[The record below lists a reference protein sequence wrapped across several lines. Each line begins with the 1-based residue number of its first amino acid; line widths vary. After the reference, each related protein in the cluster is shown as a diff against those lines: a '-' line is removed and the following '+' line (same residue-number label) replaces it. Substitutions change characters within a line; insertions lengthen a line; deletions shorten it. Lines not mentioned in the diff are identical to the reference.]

1 MEGNMKNSVWL
12 VGLFLLVVTLSCN
25 RSNYSN
31 LQKNDYVAESV
42 QEAVAEDITETA
54 PELVTEPHEYHL
66 SILIAG
72 DFMQHGPQIKAALQP
87 DSSYNYDECFARVI
101 PVIEDADVA
110 IGNLE
115 VTLGGKP
122 YAGYPQFR
130 APDEYLQAIVDA
142 GIDIILTANNHCLD
156 SGKHGL
162 ERTIMMMDSVGV
174 PHVGTYLDSI
184 DRAINYPYL
193 FEQNGIR
200 VAILN
205 FTYGTNGLKVEK
217 PNIVNMMDTL
227 VIAGDL
233 AKAQSM
239 NPDIIIAL
247 PHWGIEYQTLPSK
260 EQRKM
265 ANWLLDKGV
274 DHVIGGHPHV
284 AQPMELLNDGQNF
297 VAYSLG
303 NVISNQ
309 SMPNTYG
316 GYMVRLDFVK
326 NDSLTMLSDC
336 AYIPYWVSRPHDN
349 DFKHNYRLLSLDEPD
364 SLLTAKERQQRDT
377 ISQAMRTLF
386 EKYNV
391 GDIKEIGF

>member
-1 MEGNMKNSVWL
+1 MKRIVL
-12 VGLFLLVVTLSCN
+12 IIALLLVVVYSCN
-25 RSNYSN
+25 RSYYSN
-31 LQKNDYVAESV
+31 LQKSDYVAETV
-42 QEAVAEDITETA
+42 PEAVAEDVTEAAT
-54 PELVTEPHEYHL
+54 EVVTEPREYHL

-72 DFMQHGPQIKAALQP
+72 DFMQHGPQITAALQP
-87 DSSYNYDECFARVI
+87 DSSYNYDECFARVK

-174 PHVGTYLDSI
+174 PHIGTYVDEFERE
-184 DRAINYPYL
+184 DNYPYIL
-193 FEQNGIR
+193 EQNGIR

-205 FTYGTNGLKVEK
+205 FTYGTNGLVVEE
-217 PNIVNMMDTL
+217 PNIVNMMDTAI
-227 VIAGDL
+227 IAVDL
-233 AKAQSM
+233 ITAKEV
-239 NPDIIIAL
+239 NPDVIIAI
-247 PHWGIEYQTLPSK
+247 PHWGIEYQSLPSK
-260 EQRKM
+260 EQRRM
-265 ANWLLDKGV
+265 ADWLIDNGV

-284 AQPMELLNDGQNF
+284 AQPMELLNDGKNF

-309 SMPNTYG
+309 SKPNTYG

-349 DFKHNYRLLSLDEPD
+349 GFKHNYRLLPLDEPD
-364 SLLTAKERQQRDT
+364 SLLTKKERQQRDT
-377 ISQAMRTLF
+377 ISESMRTLF
-386 EKYNV
+386 KEHNV

>member
-1 MEGNMKNSVWL
+1 MKRIVL
-12 VGLFLLVVTLSCN
+12 IIALLLVVVYSCN

-31 LQKNDYVAESV
+31 LQKNDYVAETV
-42 QEAVAEDITETA
+42 PEAVAEDVTEAAT
-54 PELVTEPHEYHL
+54 EVVTEPREYHL

-72 DFMQHGPQIKAALQP
+72 DFMQHGSQITAALQP
-87 DSSYNYDECFARVI
+87 DSSYNYDECFARVK

-174 PHVGTYLDSI
+174 PHIGTYVDEFER
-184 DRAINYPYL
+184 DENYPYIL
-193 FEQNGIR
+193 EQNGIR

-205 FTYGTNGLKVEK
+205 FTYGTNGLAVEE
-217 PNIVNMMDTL
+217 PNIVNMMDTAI
-227 VIAGDL
+227 IAVDL
-233 AKAQSM
+233 ITAKEV
-239 NPDIIIAL
+239 NPDVIIAI
-247 PHWGIEYQTLPSK
+247 PHWGIEYQSLPSK
-260 EQRKM
+260 EQRRM
-265 ANWLLDKGV
+265 ADWLIDNGV

-284 AQPMELLNDGQNF
+284 AQPMELLNDGKNF

-309 SMPNTYG
+309 SKPNTYG

-349 DFKHNYRLLSLDEPD
+349 GFKHNYRMLPLDEPD
-364 SLLTAKERQQRDT
+364 SLLTKKERQQRDT
-377 ISQAMRTLF
+377 ISESMRTLF
-386 EKYNV
+386 KGHNV

>member
-1 MEGNMKNSVWL
+1 MKRIVL
-12 VGLFLLVVTLSCN
+12 IIALLLVVVYSCN

-31 LQKNDYVAESV
+31 LQKSDYVAEAV
-42 QEAVAEDITETA
+42 PEAVAEDVREDSA
-54 PELVTEPHEYHL
+54 EVVTEPREYHL

-72 DFMQHGPQIKAALQP
+72 DFMQHGPQITAALQP
-87 DSSYNYDECFARVI
+87 DSSYNYDECFARVK

-122 YAGYPQFR
+122 YAGYPRFS
-130 APDEYLQAIVDA
+130 APDEYLQAIIDA
-142 GIDIILTANNHCLD
+142 GIDIVLTANNHCLD
-156 SGKHGL
+156 TGKDGL

-174 PHVGTYLDSI
+174 PHIGTYVDEFER
-184 DRAINYPYL
+184 DENYPYIL
-193 FEQNGIR
+193 EQNGIR

-205 FTYGTNGLKVEK
+205 FTYGTNGLVVEE
-217 PNIVNMMDTL
+217 PNIVNMMDTAIIAVDL
-227 VIAGDL
+227 VT
-233 AKAQSM
+233 AKEV
-239 NPDIIIAL
+239 NPDVIIAI

-260 EQRKM
+260 EQRRM
-265 ANWLLDKGV
+265 ADWLIENGV

-284 AQPMELLNDGQNF
+284 AQPMELLNDGKNF

-309 SMPNTYG
+309 SKPNTYG

-326 NDSLTMLSDC
+326 NDSLTMLTDC

-349 DFKHNYRLLSLDEPD
+349 NFRHNYRILSLDEPD
-364 SLLTAKERQQRDT
+364 SLLTKKERQQRDT
-377 ISQAMRTLF
+377 ISESMRTLF
-386 EKYNV
+386 KEHNV

>member
-1 MEGNMKNSVWL
+1 MKRIVL
-12 VGLFLLVVTLSCN
+12 IIALLLVVVYSCN

-31 LQKNDYVAESV
+31 LHKNDYVAEAV
-42 QEAVAEDITETA
+42 PEAVAEDVTEAAT
-54 PELVTEPHEYHL
+54 EVVTEPHEYHL

-72 DFMQHGPQIKAALQP
+72 DFMQHGPQITAALQP
-87 DSSYNYDECFARVI
+87 DSSYNYDECFARVR

-174 PHVGTYLDSI
+174 PHIGTYVDEFERE
-184 DRAINYPYL
+184 DNYPYIL
-193 FEQNGIR
+193 EQNGIR

-205 FTYGTNGLKVEK
+205 FTYGTNGLVVED
-217 PNIVNMMDTL
+217 PNIVNMMDTAI
-227 VIAGDL
+227 IAVDL
-233 AKAQSM
+233 ITAKEV
-239 NPDIIIAL
+239 NPDVIIAI
-247 PHWGIEYQTLPSK
+247 PHWGIEYQSLPSK
-260 EQRKM
+260 EQRRM
-265 ANWLLDKGV
+265 ADWLIENGV

-284 AQPMELLNDGQNF
+284 AQPMELLNDGKNF

-309 SMPNTYG
+309 SKPNTFG

-349 DFKHNYRLLSLDEPD
+349 GFKHNYRLLPLDEPD
-364 SLLTAKERQQRDT
+364 SLLTKKERQQRDT
-377 ISQAMRTLF
+377 ISESMRTLF
-386 EKYNV
+386 KEHNV

>member
-1 MEGNMKNSVWL
+1 MKRIVL
-12 VGLFLLVVTLSCN
+12 IIALLLVVVYSCN

-31 LQKNDYVAESV
+31 LQKNDYVAEAV
-42 QEAVAEDITETA
+42 PEAVAEDVTEAAT
-54 PELVTEPHEYHL
+54 EVVTEPREYHL

-72 DFMQHGPQIKAALQP
+72 DFMQHGPQITAALQP
-87 DSSYNYDECFARVI
+87 DSSYNYDECFARVK

-174 PHVGTYLDSI
+174 PHIGTYVDEFERE
-184 DRAINYPYL
+184 DNYPYIL
-193 FEQNGIR
+193 EQNGIR

-205 FTYGTNGLKVEK
+205 FTYGTNGLVVKE
-217 PNIVNMMDTL
+217 PNIVNMMDTAI
-227 VIAGDL
+227 IAVDL
-233 AKAQSM
+233 ITAKEV
-239 NPDIIIAL
+239 NPDVIIAI
-247 PHWGIEYQTLPSK
+247 PHWGIEYQSLPSK
-260 EQRKM
+260 EQRRM
-265 ANWLLDKGV
+265 ADWLIGNGV

-284 AQPMELLNDGQNF
+284 AQPMELLNDGKNF

-309 SMPNTYG
+309 SKPNTYG

-349 DFKHNYRLLSLDEPD
+349 NFKHNYRILSLDEPD
-364 SLLTAKERQQRDT
+364 SLLTNQERQLRVM
-377 ISQAMRTLF
+377 ISESMRTLF
-386 EKYNV
+386 KQHNV

>member
-1 MEGNMKNSVWL
+1 MKRIVL
-12 VGLFLLVVTLSCN
+12 LIALLLVVVYSCN

-31 LQKNDYVAESV
+31 LQKNDYVAEAVS
-42 QEAVAEDITETA
+42 EAVAEDVTEAA
-54 PELVTEPHEYHL
+54 PEVVTEPHEYHL

-72 DFMQHGPQIKAALQP
+72 DFMQHGPQITAALQP
-87 DSSYNYDECFARVI
+87 DSSYNYDECFARVK

-174 PHVGTYLDSI
+174 PHIGTYVDEFERE
-184 DRAINYPYL
+184 DNYPYIL
-193 FEQNGIR
+193 EQNGIR
-200 VAILN
+200 VTILN
-205 FTYGTNGLKVEK
+205 FTYGTNGLVVED
-217 PNIVNMMDTL
+217 PNIVNMMDTAI
-227 VIAGDL
+227 IAVDL
-233 AKAQSM
+233 ITAKEV
-239 NPDIIIAL
+239 NPDVIIAI
-247 PHWGIEYQTLPSK
+247 PHWGIEYQSLPSK
-260 EQRKM
+260 EQRRM
-265 ANWLLDKGV
+265 ADWLIENGV

-284 AQPMELLNDGQNF
+284 AQPMELLNDGKNF

-309 SMPNTYG
+309 SKPNTYG

-326 NDSLTMLSDC
+326 NDSLTMLTDC

-349 DFKHNYRLLSLDEPD
+349 NFKHNYRILSLDEPD
-364 SLLTAKERQQRDT
+364 SLLTNQERQLRDT
-377 ISQAMRTLF
+377 ISESMRTLF
-386 EKYNV
+386 KQHNV

>member
-1 MEGNMKNSVWL
+1 MKNSVWL

-31 LQKNDYVAESV
+31 LQKTDYVAESV
-42 QEAVAEDITETA
+42 QEAVSEDITETA

-184 DRAINYPYL
+184 DCAINYPYL

-265 ANWLLDKGV
+265 ANWLIDKGV
-274 DHVIGGHPHV
+274 DHVVGGHPHV

-349 DFKHNYRLLSLDEPD
+349 DFKHNYRLLPLDEPD

-377 ISQAMRTLF
+377 ISQAIRTLF

-391 GDIKEIGF
+391 GNIKEIGF

>member
-1 MEGNMKNSVWL
+1 MKRIVL
-12 VGLFLLVVTLSCN
+12 IIALLLVVVYSCN
-25 RSNYSN
+25 RSYYSN
-31 LQKNDYVAESV
+31 LQKSDYVAETV
-42 QEAVAEDITETA
+42 PEAVAEDVTEAAT
-54 PELVTEPHEYHL
+54 EVVTEPREYHL

-72 DFMQHGPQIKAALQP
+72 DFMQHGPQITAALQP
-87 DSSYNYDECFARVI
+87 DSSYNYDECFARVK

-174 PHVGTYLDSI
+174 PHIGTYVDEFERE
-184 DRAINYPYL
+184 DNYPYIL
-193 FEQNGIR
+193 EQNGIR

-205 FTYGTNGLKVEK
+205 FTYGTNGLVVEE
-217 PNIVNMMDTL
+217 PNIVNMMDTAI
-227 VIAGDL
+227 IAVDL
-233 AKAQSM
+233 ITAKEV
-239 NPDIIIAL
+239 NPDVIIAI
-247 PHWGIEYQTLPSK
+247 PHWGIEYQSLPSK
-260 EQRKM
+260 EQRRM
-265 ANWLLDKGV
+265 ADWLIDNGV

-284 AQPMELLNDGQNF
+284 AQPMELLNDGKNF

-309 SMPNTYG
+309 SKPNTYG

-349 DFKHNYRLLSLDEPD
+349 GFKHNYRMLPLDEPD
-364 SLLTAKERQQRDT
+364 SLLTKKERQQRDT
-377 ISQAMRTLF
+377 ISESMRTLF
-386 EKYNV
+386 KGHNV

>member
-1 MEGNMKNSVWL
+1 MKRIVL
-12 VGLFLLVVTLSCN
+12 IIALLLVVVYSCN

-31 LQKNDYVAESV
+31 LQKNDYVAETV
-42 QEAVAEDITETA
+42 PEAVAEDVTEAA
-54 PELVTEPHEYHL
+54 PEVVTEPREYHL

-72 DFMQHGPQIKAALQP
+72 DFMQHGPQITAALQP
-87 DSSYNYDECFARVI
+87 DSSYNYDECFARVK

-174 PHVGTYLDSI
+174 PHIGTYVDEFER
-184 DRAINYPYL
+184 DENYPYIL
-193 FEQNGIR
+193 EQNGIR

-205 FTYGTNGLKVEK
+205 FTYGTNGLAVEE
-217 PNIVNMMDTL
+217 PNIVNMMDTAI
-227 VIAGDL
+227 IAVDL
-233 AKAQSM
+233 ITAKEV
-239 NPDIIIAL
+239 NPDVIIAI
-247 PHWGIEYQTLPSK
+247 PHWGIEYQSLPSK
-260 EQRKM
+260 EQRRM
-265 ANWLLDKGV
+265 ADWLIENGV
-274 DHVIGGHPHV
+274 NHVIGGHPHV
-284 AQPMELLNDGQNF
+284 AQPMELLNDGKNF

-309 SMPNTYG
+309 SKPNTYG

-349 DFKHNYRLLSLDEPD
+349 GFKHNYRMLPLDEPD
-364 SLLTAKERQQRDT
+364 SLLTKKERQQRDT
-377 ISQAMRTLF
+377 ISESMRTLF
-386 EKYNV
+386 KEHNV

>member
-1 MEGNMKNSVWL
+1 MKRIVL
-12 VGLFLLVVTLSCN
+12 IIALLLVVVYSCN

-31 LQKNDYVAESV
+31 LQKNDYVAEAV
-42 QEAVAEDITETA
+42 PEAVAEDVTKAA
-54 PELVTEPHEYHL
+54 PEVVTEPHEYHL

-72 DFMQHGPQIKAALQP
+72 DFMQHGPQITAALQP
-87 DSSYNYDECFARVI
+87 DSSYNYDECFARVK

-110 IGNLE
+110 IGNFE

-122 YAGYPQFR
+122 YAGYPRFS
-130 APDEYLQAIVDA
+130 APDEYLQAIIDA

-156 SGKHGL
+156 TGKHGL

-174 PHVGTYLDSI
+174 PHIGTYVDEFERE
-184 DRAINYPYL
+184 DNYPYIL
-193 FEQNGIR
+193 EQNGIR

-205 FTYGTNGLKVEK
+205 FTYGTNGLVVED
-217 PNIVNMMDTL
+217 PNIVNMMDTAI
-227 VIAGDL
+227 IAVDL
-233 AKAQSM
+233 ITAKEV
-239 NPDIIIAL
+239 NPDVIIAI
-247 PHWGIEYQTLPSK
+247 PHWGIEYQSLPSK
-260 EQRKM
+260 EQRRM
-265 ANWLLDKGV
+265 ADWLIENGV

-284 AQPMELLNDGQNF
+284 AQPMELLNDGKNF

-309 SMPNTYG
+309 SKPNTYG

-349 DFKHNYRLLSLDEPD
+349 NFKHNYRILSLDEPD
-364 SLLTAKERQQRDT
+364 SLLTNQERQLRDT
-377 ISQAMRTLF
+377 ISESMRTLF
-386 EKYNV
+386 KQHNV

>member
-1 MEGNMKNSVWL
+1 MKRIVL
-12 VGLFLLVVTLSCN
+12 IIALLLVVVYSCN

-31 LQKNDYVAESV
+31 LQKNDYVAEAV
-42 QEAVAEDITETA
+42 PEAVAEDVTEAAT
-54 PELVTEPHEYHL
+54 EVVTEPREYHL

-72 DFMQHGPQIKAALQP
+72 DFMQHGPQITAALQP
-87 DSSYNYDECFARVI
+87 DSSYNYDECFARVK

-174 PHVGTYLDSI
+174 PHIGTYVDEFERE
-184 DRAINYPYL
+184 DNYPYIL
-193 FEQNGIR
+193 EQNGIR

-205 FTYGTNGLKVEK
+205 FTYGTNGLVVEE
-217 PNIVNMMDTL
+217 PNIVNMMDTAI
-227 VIAGDL
+227 IAVDL
-233 AKAQSM
+233 ITAKEV
-239 NPDIIIAL
+239 NPDVIIAI
-247 PHWGIEYQTLPSK
+247 PHWGIEYQSLPSK
-260 EQRKM
+260 EQRRM
-265 ANWLLDKGV
+265 ADWLIDNGV

-284 AQPMELLNDGQNF
+284 AQPMELLNDGKNF

-309 SMPNTYG
+309 SKPNTYG

-349 DFKHNYRLLSLDEPD
+349 GFKHNYRMLPLDEPD
-364 SLLTAKERQQRDT
+364 SLLTKKERQQRDT
-377 ISQAMRTLF
+377 ISESMRTLF
-386 EKYNV
+386 KEHNV

>member
-1 MEGNMKNSVWL
+1 MKRIVL
-12 VGLFLLVVTLSCN
+12 IIALLLVVVYSCN

-31 LQKNDYVAESV
+31 LQKSDYVAEAV
-42 QEAVAEDITETA
+42 PEAVAEDVTEAAT
-54 PELVTEPHEYHL
+54 EVVTEPREYHL

-72 DFMQHGPQIKAALQP
+72 DFMQHGPQITAALQP
-87 DSSYNYDECFARVI
+87 DSSYNYDECFARVK

-174 PHVGTYLDSI
+174 PHIGTYVDEFER
-184 DRAINYPYL
+184 DENYPYIL
-193 FEQNGIR
+193 EQNGIR

-205 FTYGTNGLKVEK
+205 FTYGTNGLAVEE
-217 PNIVNMMDTL
+217 PNIVNMMDTAI
-227 VIAGDL
+227 IAVDL
-233 AKAQSM
+233 ITAKEV
-239 NPDIIIAL
+239 NPDVIIAI
-247 PHWGIEYQTLPSK
+247 PHWGIEYQSLPSK
-260 EQRKM
+260 EQRRM
-265 ANWLLDKGV
+265 ADWLIDNGV
-274 DHVIGGHPHV
+274 DHVIGGHTHV
-284 AQPMELLNDGQNF
+284 AQPMELLNDGKNF

-309 SMPNTYG
+309 SKPNTYG

-349 DFKHNYRLLSLDEPD
+349 NFKHNYRILSLDEPD
-364 SLLTAKERQQRDT
+364 SLLTNQERQLRDT
-377 ISQAMRTLF
+377 ISESMRTLF
-386 EKYNV
+386 KQHNV

>member
-1 MEGNMKNSVWL
+1 MKRIVL
-12 VGLFLLVVTLSCN
+12 IIALLLVVVYSCN

-31 LQKNDYVAESV
+31 LQKNDYVAETV
-42 QEAVAEDITETA
+42 PEAVAEDVTEAAT
-54 PELVTEPHEYHL
+54 EVVTEPREYHL

-72 DFMQHGPQIKAALQP
+72 DFMQHGPQITAALQP
-87 DSSYNYDECFARVI
+87 DSSYNYDECFARVK

-174 PHVGTYLDSI
+174 PHIGTYVDEFER
-184 DRAINYPYL
+184 DENYPYIL
-193 FEQNGIR
+193 EQNGIR

-205 FTYGTNGLKVEK
+205 FTYGTNGLAVEE
-217 PNIVNMMDTL
+217 PNIVNMMDTAI
-227 VIAGDL
+227 IAVDL
-233 AKAQSM
+233 ITAKEV
-239 NPDIIIAL
+239 NPDVIIAI
-247 PHWGIEYQTLPSK
+247 PHWGIEYQSLPSK
-260 EQRKM
+260 EQRRM
-265 ANWLLDKGV
+265 ADWLIENGV
-274 DHVIGGHPHV
+274 NHVIGGHPHV
-284 AQPMELLNDGQNF
+284 AQPMELLNDGKNF

-309 SMPNTYG
+309 SKPNTYG

-349 DFKHNYRLLSLDEPD
+349 GFTHNYRILPLDEPN

-377 ISQAMRTLF
+377 ISKAMRTLF
-386 EKYNV
+386 KEHNV
-391 GDIKEIGF
+391 GDIKELGF

>member
-1 MEGNMKNSVWL
+1 MKRIVL
-12 VGLFLLVVTLSCN
+12 IIALLLVVVYSCN

-31 LQKNDYVAESV
+31 LQKSDYVAETV
-42 QEAVAEDITETA
+42 PEAVAEDVTEA
-54 PELVTEPHEYHL
+54 VPEVVTEPREYHL

-72 DFMQHGPQIKAALQP
+72 DFMQHGPQITAALQP
-87 DSSYNYDECFARVI
+87 DSSYNYDECFARVK

-174 PHVGTYLDSI
+174 PHIGTYVDEFERE
-184 DRAINYPYL
+184 DNYPYIL
-193 FEQNGIR
+193 EQNGIR

-205 FTYGTNGLKVEK
+205 FTYGTNGLVVEE
-217 PNIVNMMDTL
+217 PNIVNMMDTAI
-227 VIAGDL
+227 IAVDL
-233 AKAQSM
+233 ITAKEV
-239 NPDIIIAL
+239 NPDVIIAI
-247 PHWGIEYQTLPSK
+247 PHWGIEYQSLPSK
-260 EQRKM
+260 EQRRM
-265 ANWLLDKGV
+265 ADWLIENGV

-284 AQPMELLNDGQNF
+284 AQPMELLNDGKNF

-309 SMPNTYG
+309 SKPNTYG

-326 NDSLTMLSDC
+326 NDSLTMLTDC

-349 DFKHNYRLLSLDEPD
+349 NFKHNYRILSLDEPD
-364 SLLTAKERQQRDT
+364 SLLTNQERQLRDT
-377 ISQAMRTLF
+377 ISESMRTLF
-386 EKYNV
+386 KQHNV
-391 GDIKEIGF
+391 GDIKEMGF

>member
-1 MEGNMKNSVWL
+1 MKRIVL
-12 VGLFLLVVTLSCN
+12 IIALLLVVVYSCN

-31 LQKNDYVAESV
+31 LQKNDYVAETV
-42 QEAVAEDITETA
+42 PEAVAEDVTEAA
-54 PELVTEPHEYHL
+54 PEVVTEPREYHL

-72 DFMQHGPQIKAALQP
+72 DFMQHGPQITAALQP
-87 DSSYNYDECFARVI
+87 DSSYNYDECFARVK

-174 PHVGTYLDSI
+174 PHIGTYVDEFERE
-184 DRAINYPYL
+184 DNYPYIL
-193 FEQNGIR
+193 EHNGIR

-205 FTYGTNGLKVEK
+205 FTYGTNGLVVEE
-217 PNIVNMMDTL
+217 PNIVNMMDTAI
-227 VIAGDL
+227 IAEDL
-233 AKAQSM
+233 ITAKEV
-239 NPDIIIAL
+239 NPDVIIAI
-247 PHWGIEYQTLPSK
+247 PHWGIEYQSLPSK
-260 EQRKM
+260 EQRRM
-265 ANWLLDKGV
+265 ADWLIENGV

-284 AQPMELLNDGQNF
+284 AQPMELLNDGKNF

-309 SMPNTYG
+309 SKPNTYG

-326 NDSLTMLSDC
+326 NDSLTMLTDC

-349 DFKHNYRLLSLDEPD
+349 NFKHNYRILSLDEPD
-364 SLLTAKERQQRDT
+364 SLLTNQERQLRDT
-377 ISQAMRTLF
+377 ISESMRTLF
-386 EKYNV
+386 KQHNV

>member
-1 MEGNMKNSVWL
+1 MKRIVL
-12 VGLFLLVVTLSCN
+12 IIALLLVVVYSCN

-31 LQKNDYVAESV
+31 LQKNDYVAEAV
-42 QEAVAEDITETA
+42 PEAVAEDVTESAT
-54 PELVTEPHEYHL
+54 EVVTEPHEYHL

-72 DFMQHGPQIKAALQP
+72 DFMQHGPQITAALQP
-87 DSSYNYDECFARVI
+87 DSSYNYDECFARVK

-174 PHVGTYLDSI
+174 PHIGTYVDEFERE
-184 DRAINYPYL
+184 DNYPYIL
-193 FEQNGIR
+193 EQNGIR

-205 FTYGTNGLKVEK
+205 FTYGTNGLVVED
-217 PNIVNMMDTL
+217 PNIVNMMDTAI
-227 VIAGDL
+227 IAVDL
-233 AKAQSM
+233 ITAKEV
-239 NPDIIIAL
+239 NPDVIIAI
-247 PHWGIEYQTLPSK
+247 PHWGIEYQSLPSK
-260 EQRKM
+260 EQRRM
-265 ANWLLDKGV
+265 ADWLIDNGV

-309 SMPNTYG
+309 SKPNTFG

-349 DFKHNYRLLSLDEPD
+349 GFKHNYRLLPLDEPD
-364 SLLTAKERQQRDT
+364 SLLTKKERQQRDT
-377 ISQAMRTLF
+377 ISESMRTLF
-386 EKYNV
+386 KEHNV

>member
-1 MEGNMKNSVWL
+1 MKRIVL
-12 VGLFLLVVTLSCN
+12 IIALLLVVVYSCN

-31 LQKNDYVAESV
+31 LQKNDYVAETV
-42 QEAVAEDITETA
+42 PEAVAEDVTEAAT
-54 PELVTEPHEYHL
+54 EVVTEPREYHL

-72 DFMQHGPQIKAALQP
+72 DFMQHGPQITAALQP
-87 DSSYNYDECFARVI
+87 DSSYNYDECFARVK

-174 PHVGTYLDSI
+174 PHIGTYVDEFER
-184 DRAINYPYL
+184 DENYPYIL
-193 FEQNGIR
+193 EQNGIR

-205 FTYGTNGLKVEK
+205 FTYGTNGLAVEE
-217 PNIVNMMDTL
+217 PNIVNMMDTAI
-227 VIAGDL
+227 IAVDL
-233 AKAQSM
+233 ITAKEV
-239 NPDIIIAL
+239 NPDVIIAI
-247 PHWGIEYQTLPSK
+247 PHWGIEYQSLPSK
-260 EQRKM
+260 EQRRM
-265 ANWLLDKGV
+265 ADWLIDNGV

-284 AQPMELLNDGQNF
+284 AQPMELLNDGKNF

-309 SMPNTYG
+309 SKPNTYG

-326 NDSLTMLSDC
+326 NDSLTMLTDC

-349 DFKHNYRLLSLDEPD
+349 GFKHNYRLLPLDEPD
-364 SLLTAKERQQRDT
+364 SLLTKKERQQRDT
-377 ISQAMRTLF
+377 ISESMRTLF
-386 EKYNV
+386 KEHNV

>member
-12 VGLFLLVVTLSCN
+12 VGLFLLVATLSCN

-31 LQKNDYVAESV
+31 LQKTDYVAESV

-72 DFMQHGPQIKAALQP
+72 DFMQHGPQIKAALQS

-174 PHVGTYLDSI
+174 PHVGTYLDSM

-233 AKAQSM
+233 VKAQSM

-265 ANWLLDKGV
+265 ANWLIDKGV
-274 DHVIGGHPHV
+274 DHVVGGHPHV

-349 DFKHNYRLLSLDEPD
+349 DFKHNYRLLPLDEPD

-391 GDIKEIGF
+391 GNIKEIGF

>member
-1 MEGNMKNSVWL
+1 MKRIVL
-12 VGLFLLVVTLSCN
+12 IIALLLVVVYSCN

-31 LQKNDYVAESV
+31 LQKNDYVAEAV
-42 QEAVAEDITETA
+42 PEAVAEDVTEAAT
-54 PELVTEPHEYHL
+54 EVVTEPREYHL

-72 DFMQHGPQIKAALQP
+72 DFMQHGPQITAALQP
-87 DSSYNYDECFARVI
+87 DSSYNYDECFARVK

-122 YAGYPQFR
+122 YAGYPRFS
-130 APDEYLQAIVDA
+130 APDEYLQAIIDA
-142 GIDIILTANNHCLD
+142 GIDIVLTANNHCLD
-156 SGKHGL
+156 TGKDGL

-174 PHVGTYLDSI
+174 PHIGTYVDEFER
-184 DRAINYPYL
+184 DENYPYIL
-193 FEQNGIR
+193 EQNGIR

-205 FTYGTNGLKVEK
+205 FTYGTNGLAVEE
-217 PNIVNMMDTL
+217 PNIVNMMDTAI
-227 VIAGDL
+227 IAVDL
-233 AKAQSM
+233 ITAKEV
-239 NPDIIIAL
+239 NPDVIIAI
-247 PHWGIEYQTLPSK
+247 PHWGIEYQSLPSK
-260 EQRKM
+260 EQRRM
-265 ANWLLDKGV
+265 ADWLIENGV
-274 DHVIGGHPHV
+274 NHVIGGHPHV
-284 AQPMELLNDGQNF
+284 AQPMELLNDGKNF

-309 SMPNTYG
+309 SKPNTYG

-349 DFKHNYRLLSLDEPD
+349 GFKHNYRLLPLDEPD
-364 SLLTAKERQQRDT
+364 SLLTKKERQQRDT
-377 ISQAMRTLF
+377 ISESMRTLF
-386 EKYNV
+386 KEHNV

>member
-1 MEGNMKNSVWL
+1 MKRIVL
-12 VGLFLLVVTLSCN
+12 IIALLLVVVYSCN

-31 LQKNDYVAESV
+31 LQKSDYVAEAV
-42 QEAVAEDITETA
+42 PEAVAEDVREDSA
-54 PELVTEPHEYHL
+54 EVVTEPREYHL

-72 DFMQHGPQIKAALQP
+72 DFMQHGPQITAALQP
-87 DSSYNYDECFARVI
+87 DSSYNYDECFARVK

-122 YAGYPQFR
+122 YAGYPRFS
-130 APDEYLQAIVDA
+130 APDEYLQAIIDA
-142 GIDIILTANNHCLD
+142 GIDIVLTANNHCLD
-156 SGKHGL
+156 TGKDGL

-174 PHVGTYLDSI
+174 PHIGTYVDEFER
-184 DRAINYPYL
+184 DENYPYIL
-193 FEQNGIR
+193 EQNGIR

-205 FTYGTNGLKVEK
+205 FTYGTNGLAVEE
-217 PNIVNMMDTL
+217 PNIVNMMDTAIIAVDL
-227 VIAGDL
+227 VT
-233 AKAQSM
+233 AKEV
-239 NPDIIIAL
+239 NPDVIIAI
-247 PHWGIEYQTLPSK
+247 PHWGIEYQSLPSK
-260 EQRKM
+260 EQRRM
-265 ANWLLDKGV
+265 ADWLIENGV

-284 AQPMELLNDGQNF
+284 AQPMELLNDGKNF

-309 SMPNTYG
+309 SKPNTYG

-349 DFKHNYRLLSLDEPD
+349 GFKHNYRLLPLDEPD
-364 SLLTAKERQQRDT
+364 SLLTVKERQQRDT
-377 ISQAMRTLF
+377 ICNAMRTLF
-386 EKYNV
+386 KEHNV

>member
-1 MEGNMKNSVWL
+1 MKRIVL
-12 VGLFLLVVTLSCN
+12 IIALLLVVVYSCN

-31 LQKNDYVAESV
+31 LQKSDYVAETV
-42 QEAVAEDITETA
+42 PEAVAEDVTEAAT
-54 PELVTEPHEYHL
+54 EVVTEPREYHL

-72 DFMQHGPQIKAALQP
+72 DFMQHGPQITAALQP
-87 DSSYNYDECFARVI
+87 DSSYNYDECFARVK

-110 IGNLE
+110 IGNFE

-122 YAGYPQFR
+122 YAGYPRFS
-130 APDEYLQAIVDA
+130 APDEYLQAIIDA
-142 GIDIILTANNHCLD
+142 GIDIVLTANNHCLD
-156 SGKHGL
+156 TGKDGL

-174 PHVGTYLDSI
+174 PHIGTYVDEFER
-184 DRAINYPYL
+184 DENYPYIL
-193 FEQNGIR
+193 EQNGIR

-205 FTYGTNGLKVEK
+205 FTYGTNGLAVEE
-217 PNIVNMMDTL
+217 PNIVNMMDTAIIAVDL
-227 VIAGDL
+227 VT
-233 AKAQSM
+233 AKEV
-239 NPDIIIAL
+239 NPDVIIAI

-260 EQRKM
+260 EQRRM
-265 ANWLLDKGV
+265 AEWLIENGV
-274 DHVIGGHPHV
+274 NHVIGGHPHV
-284 AQPMELLNDGQNF
+284 AQPMELLNDGKNF

-309 SMPNTYG
+309 SKPNTFG

-349 DFKHNYRLLSLDEPD
+349 GFKHNYRLLPLDEPD
-364 SLLTAKERQQRDT
+364 SLLTKKERQQRDT
-377 ISQAMRTLF
+377 ISESMRTLF
-386 EKYNV
+386 KEHNV

>member
-31 LQKNDYVAESV
+31 LQKTDYVAESV
-42 QEAVAEDITETA
+42 LEAVAEDITETA

-174 PHVGTYLDSI
+174 PHVGTYIDSME
-184 DRAINYPYL
+184 RAANYPYI

-200 VAILN
+200 VAVFN

-217 PNIVNMMDTL
+217 PNVVNMMDTL

-247 PHWGIEYQTLPSK
+247 PHWGIEYETLPSK
-260 EQRKM
+260 EQRIM
-265 ANWLLDKGV
+265 AKWLIDKGV

-349 DFKHNYRLLSLDEPD
+349 DFKHNYRLLPLDEPN

-377 ISQAMRTLF
+377 ISQAIRTLF

-391 GDIKEIGF
+391 GNIKEIGF

>member
-12 VGLFLLVVTLSCN
+12 VGLFLLVATLSCN

-31 LQKNDYVAESV
+31 LQKTDYVAESV
-42 QEAVAEDITETA
+42 QEAVADDITETA

-72 DFMQHGPQIKAALQP
+72 DFMQHGPQIKAALQS

-184 DRAINYPYL
+184 DRAVNYPYL

-217 PNIVNMMDTL
+217 PNIVNMMDTI
-227 VIAGDL
+227 VITGDL
-233 AKAQSM
+233 AKAHSM

-265 ANWLLDKGV
+265 ANWLIDKGV

-316 GYMVRLDFVK
+316 GYMVRLDFIK
-326 NDSLTMLSDC
+326 NDTLTMLSDC

-349 DFKHNYRLLSLDEPD
+349 DFKHNYRLLPLDEPD

-386 EKYNV
+386 EKHNV
-391 GDIKEIGF
+391 GNIKEIGF

>member
-1 MEGNMKNSVWL
+1 MKRIVL
-12 VGLFLLVVTLSCN
+12 IIALLLVVVYSCN

-31 LQKNDYVAESV
+31 LQKNDYVAETV
-42 QEAVAEDITETA
+42 PEAVAEDVTEAAT
-54 PELVTEPHEYHL
+54 EVVTEPREYHL

-72 DFMQHGPQIKAALQP
+72 DFMQHGPQITAALQP
-87 DSSYNYDECFARVI
+87 DSSYNYDECFARVK

-122 YAGYPQFR
+122 YAGYPRFS
-130 APDEYLQAIVDA
+130 APDEYLQAIIDA
-142 GIDIILTANNHCLD
+142 GIDIVLTANNHCLD
-156 SGKHGL
+156 TGKDGL

-174 PHVGTYLDSI
+174 PHIGTYVDEFER
-184 DRAINYPYL
+184 DENYPYIL
-193 FEQNGIR
+193 EQNGIR

-205 FTYGTNGLKVEK
+205 FTYGTNGLVVEE
-217 PNIVNMMDTL
+217 PNIVNMMDT
-227 VIAGDL
+227 A
-233 AKAQSM
+233 
-239 NPDIIIAL
+239 IIAVDL
-247 PHWGIEYQTLPSK
+247 ITAKEVNTDVIIAIPHWGIEYQSLPSK
-260 EQRKM
+260 EQRRM
-265 ANWLLDKGV
+265 ADWLIENGV

-284 AQPMELLNDGQNF
+284 AQPMELLNDGKNF

-309 SMPNTYG
+309 SKPNTYG

-349 DFKHNYRLLSLDEPD
+349 NFRHNYRILSLDEPD
-364 SLLTAKERQQRDT
+364 SLLTKKERQQRDT
-377 ISQAMRTLF
+377 ISESMRTLF
-386 EKYNV
+386 KEHNV

>member
-1 MEGNMKNSVWL
+1 MNGNIKNNFWL
-12 VGLFLLVVTLSCN
+12 VGIFLLGGLLSCN

-31 LQKNDYVAESV
+31 LQKNESV
-42 QEAVAEDITETA
+42 VEVITETVIEDTTDVVIEID
-54 PELVTEPHEYHL
+54 PEQKEGHL

-87 DSSYNYDECFARVI
+87 DSTYNYDECFARVKPI
-101 PVIEDADVA
+101 IEQADVA

-142 GIDIILTANNHCLD
+142 GIDVIVTANNHCLD

-184 DRAINYPYL
+184 DRAVNYPYL

-217 PNIVNMMDTL
+217 PNIVNMMDTI

-233 AKAQSM
+233 AQAHSM

-247 PHWGIEYQTLPSK
+247 PHWGIEYQSLPSE
-260 EQRKM
+260 EQRVM
-265 ANWLLDKGV
+265 TNWLIDNGV

-284 AQPMELLNDGQNF
+284 AQPMELLNDEQNF

-326 NDSLTMLSDC
+326 NDSITKLADC

-377 ISQAMRTLF
+377 ISKSMRTLF
-386 EKYNV
+386 EKHNV

>member
-1 MEGNMKNSVWL
+1 MKRIVL
-12 VGLFLLVVTLSCN
+12 IIALLLVVVYSCN
-25 RSNYSN
+25 RSYYSN
-31 LQKNDYVAESV
+31 LQKSDYVAETV
-42 QEAVAEDITETA
+42 PEAVAEDVTEAAT
-54 PELVTEPHEYHL
+54 EVVTEPREYHL

-72 DFMQHGPQIKAALQP
+72 DFMQHGPQITAALQP
-87 DSSYNYDECFARVI
+87 DSSYNYDECFARVK

-174 PHVGTYLDSI
+174 PHIGTYVDEFERE
-184 DRAINYPYL
+184 DNYPYIL
-193 FEQNGIR
+193 EQNGIR

-205 FTYGTNGLKVEK
+205 FTYGTNGLVVEE
-217 PNIVNMMDTL
+217 PNIVNMMDTAI
-227 VIAGDL
+227 IAVDL
-233 AKAQSM
+233 ITAKEV
-239 NPDIIIAL
+239 NPDVIIAI
-247 PHWGIEYQTLPSK
+247 PHWGIEYQSLPSK
-260 EQRKM
+260 EQRRM
-265 ANWLLDKGV
+265 ADWLIDNGV

-284 AQPMELLNDGQNF
+284 AQPMELLNDGKNF

-309 SMPNTYG
+309 SKPNTYG

-349 DFKHNYRLLSLDEPD
+349 GFKHNYRMLPLDEPD
-364 SLLTAKERQQRDT
+364 SLLTKKERQQRDT
-377 ISQAMRTLF
+377 ISESMRTLF
-386 EKYNV
+386 KEHNV

>member
-1 MEGNMKNSVWL
+1 MKRIVL
-12 VGLFLLVVTLSCN
+12 IIALLLVVVYSCN

-31 LQKNDYVAESV
+31 LQKSDYVAEAV
-42 QEAVAEDITETA
+42 PEAVAEDVREDSA
-54 PELVTEPHEYHL
+54 EVVTEPREYHL

-72 DFMQHGPQIKAALQP
+72 DFMQHGPQITAALQP
-87 DSSYNYDECFARVI
+87 DSSYNYDECFARVK

-122 YAGYPQFR
+122 YAGYPRFS
-130 APDEYLQAIVDA
+130 APDEYLQAIIDA
-142 GIDIILTANNHCLD
+142 GIDIVLTANNHCLD
-156 SGKHGL
+156 TGKDGL

-174 PHVGTYLDSI
+174 PHIGTYVDEFER
-184 DRAINYPYL
+184 DENYPYIL
-193 FEQNGIR
+193 EQNGIR

-205 FTYGTNGLKVEK
+205 FTYGTNGLVVEE
-217 PNIVNMMDTL
+217 PNIVNMMDTAI
-227 VIAGDL
+227 IAVDL
-233 AKAQSM
+233 ITAKEV
-239 NPDIIIAL
+239 NPDVIIAI

-260 EQRKM
+260 EQRRM
-265 ANWLLDKGV
+265 ADWLIENGV

-284 AQPMELLNDGQNF
+284 AQPMELLNDGKNF

-309 SMPNTYG
+309 SKPNTYG

-326 NDSLTMLSDC
+326 NDSLTMLTDC

-349 DFKHNYRLLSLDEPD
+349 NFRHNYRILSLDEPD
-364 SLLTAKERQQRDT
+364 SLLTKKERQQRDT
-377 ISQAMRTLF
+377 ISESMRTLF
-386 EKYNV
+386 KEHNV

>member
-1 MEGNMKNSVWL
+1 MKRIVL
-12 VGLFLLVVTLSCN
+12 IIALLLVVVYSCN

-31 LQKNDYVAESV
+31 LQKNDYVAETV
-42 QEAVAEDITETA
+42 PEAVAEDVTEAAT
-54 PELVTEPHEYHL
+54 EVVTEPREYHL

-72 DFMQHGPQIKAALQP
+72 DFMQHGPQITAALQP
-87 DSSYNYDECFARVI
+87 DSSYNYDECFARVK

-122 YAGYPQFR
+122 YAGYPRFS
-130 APDEYLQAIVDA
+130 APDEYLQAIIDA
-142 GIDIILTANNHCLD
+142 GIDIVLTANNHCLD
-156 SGKHGL
+156 TGKHGL

-174 PHVGTYLDSI
+174 PHIGTYVDEFERE
-184 DRAINYPYL
+184 DNYPYIL
-193 FEQNGIR
+193 EQNGIR

-205 FTYGTNGLKVEK
+205 FTYGTNGLAVEE
-217 PNIVNMMDTL
+217 PNIVNMMDTAI
-227 VIAGDL
+227 IAVDL
-233 AKAQSM
+233 IIAKEV
-239 NPDIIIAL
+239 NPDVIIAI
-247 PHWGIEYQTLPSK
+247 PHWGIEYQSLPSK
-260 EQRKM
+260 EQRRM
-265 ANWLLDKGV
+265 ADWLIENGV
-274 DHVIGGHPHV
+274 NHVIGGHPHV
-284 AQPMELLNDGQNF
+284 AQPMELLNDGKNF

-309 SMPNTYG
+309 SKPNTYG

-349 DFKHNYRLLSLDEPD
+349 NFRHNYRILSLDEPD
-364 SLLTAKERQQRDT
+364 SLLTKKERQQRDT
-377 ISQAMRTLF
+377 ISESMRTLF
-386 EKYNV
+386 KEHNV